1 MRSDLGPKRVVKSRG
16 YKQRT
21 KKNNLLLAICENRN
35 YNIFLMRK

>member
-16 YKQRT
+16 YKGRT

-35 YNIFLMRK
+35 YNIFLIGK